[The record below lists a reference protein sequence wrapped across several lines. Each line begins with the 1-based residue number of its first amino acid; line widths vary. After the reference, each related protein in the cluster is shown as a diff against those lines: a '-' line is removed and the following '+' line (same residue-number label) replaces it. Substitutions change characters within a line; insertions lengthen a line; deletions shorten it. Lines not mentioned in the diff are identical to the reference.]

1 MYRNVQRKLDAG
13 QNIIL
18 DGGTGT
24 DIQRRGAPMSGETW
38 CADVNLTHPEIVQ
51 MVHEDYIRVGA
62 DVICANTFA
71 TSALSFNVYGRDEEL
86 LKIDATAVAI
96 AKKAAAGTQVAVAG
110 SISTMRPV
118 AAGSDRT
125 LKDVEWTEPEARELF
140 RRKAENLAVTGI
152 DLIMMEMMRDEDY
165 SLFATETAMATGLPV
180 WVGISVERRKDGKL
194 SGFGRND
201 QLLDDIA
208 RALSATGPAAMS
220 IMHTSPNDT
229 DEALQ
234 ILRKYWDGPL
244 GAYPECGYFKSPD
257 WQFVDVIAPDD
268 LVAKARD
275 WQKLGVSIFGGCC
288 GLGPSHIAAL
298 AKEFKQ

>member
-1 MYRNVQRKLDAG
+1 MYSDIQRKLDAG
-13 QNIIL
+13 QDIIL

-24 DIQRRGAPMSGETW
+24 EIQRLGAPMSGETW
-38 CADVNLTHPEIVQ
+38 CADVNLTHPEIVG
-51 MVHEDYIRVGA
+51 MAHADFIAAGA
-62 DVICANTFA
+62 EIICANTFA
-71 TSALSFNVYGRDEEL
+71 TSALSFNVYGRDGDV
-86 LKIDATAVAI
+86 LKIDAQAVAI
-96 AKKAAAGTQVAVAG
+96 AKLASAGTQAAVAG

-125 LKDVEWTEPEARELF
+125 VQDVEWTETDARRLF
-140 RRKAENLAVTGI
+140 RRKTENLAAASI

-165 SLFATETAMATGLPV
+165 SLFATETAMETGLPV
-180 WVGISVERRKDGKL
+180 WVGISVERREDGQL

-208 RALSATGPAAMS
+208 RTLAATKPAVMS

-257 WQFVDVIAPDD
+257 WQFVDVISPDD

-288 GLGPSHIAAL
+288 GLGPGHIAAL
-298 AKEFKQ
+298 ATEFKK

>member
-86 LKIDATAVAI
+86 LTIDATAVAI
-96 AKKAAAGTQVAVAG
+96 AKKAAARTQVAVAG

-165 SLFATETAMATGLPV
+165 SLFATETAMTTGLPV
-180 WVGISVERRKDGKL
+180 WVGISVERREDGKL

-201 QLLDDIA
+201 QLLDDMA
-208 RALSATGPAAMS
+208 RTLAATKPAVMS

-229 DEALQ
+229 DEALW
-234 ILRKYWDGPL
+234 ILREYWDGPL

-268 LVAKARD
+268 LVAKAQD

-288 GLGPSHIAAL
+288 GLGPGHIAAL